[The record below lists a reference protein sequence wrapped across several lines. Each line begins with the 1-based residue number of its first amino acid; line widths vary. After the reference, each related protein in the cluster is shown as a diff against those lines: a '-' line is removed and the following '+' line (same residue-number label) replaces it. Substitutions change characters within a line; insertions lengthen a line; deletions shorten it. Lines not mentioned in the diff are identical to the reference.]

1 MFKMNGKYTVYRIS
15 DFMAMTTGQR
25 FTVKEVRPNGDIVF
39 QPQGKRK
46 MYLLPMKSQSYTNG
60 PVNEFDGAVFEGWDT
75 PYTCDTDSDRNGEG
89 IRTMRGNACYN
100 FVGPADKIREW
111 IDAKQLNPKFTKANV
126 LAIEGDTEVVVYP
139 DLYRSGHAVIDRV
152 LEEQK
157 KNTAAPSPASDTAG
171 ERAA

>member
-1 MFKMNGKYTVYRIS
+1 MFKMNCKYTVYRIS

-25 FTVKEVRPNGDIVF
+25 ITVKEIRDNGETIVY

-46 MYLLPMKSQSYTNG
+46 LYMLRMHWQSYTNG

-139 DLYRSGHAVIDRV
+139 EHTRPGAHAVIDRV
-152 LEEQK
+152 MKTQEE
-157 KNTAAPSPASDTAG
+157 NTPAAAS
-171 ERAA
+171 AAA

>member
-25 FTVKEVRPNGDIVF
+25 ITVKEIRDNGETIVY

-46 MYLLPMKSQSYTNG
+46 LYMLRMHWQNYTNG

-100 FVGPADKIREW
+100 FVGPADRIREW

-126 LAIEGDTEVVVYP
+126 LAIEGDTEVIVYP
-139 DLYRSGHAVIDRV
+139 EHTRSGVHAVIDRILEKQQASVAPAAV
-152 LEEQK
+152 L
-157 KNTAAPSPASDTAG
+157 AA
-171 ERAA
+171 